1 LVFGN
6 VQPANTGSYQVIVS
20 NPAGSVTS
28 SVATITAVASTNSYS
43 GAVLADGAVGY
54 WRLDETNGTT
64 AANLGSLGH
73 AADGTY
79 LNGVTLGLPGALAG
93 TPASLSAGFTASSGT
108 TVDVPFA
115 AQLEFWANM
124 TAATGDYESPVTSRD
139 NNFAGWMFYGVS
151 GTWQFWTGTGSGFNE
166 LVGPGIQLGAWTY
179 LAATYDGATARF
191 YVNGVQAAS
200 STAPLMQDKKTVL
213 RIGGGKT
220 ENTPGAYFFQ
230 GNLDEVAVYTNA
242 LALRSRDGRASPR
255 AGRSADRNQHPA
267 LLERWHLAAKHPI
280 ARLLVRRSYQL
291 TAEFGH
297 DPAGRHVLPRAAV
310 TVNPGNIQPPTPNIH

>member
-115 AQLEFWANM
+115 AQLNAPQFTVEFWANM
-124 TAATGDYESPVTSRD
+124 SAATGDYESPVTSRD

-242 LALRSRDGRASPR
+242 LPLASIQAHYVVGMAAPL
-255 AGRSADRNQHPA
+255 PA
-267 LLERWHLAAKHPI
+267 LDVQRTATNT
-280 ARLLVRRSYQL
+280 LLYWSGGTLQQSTQLPGSWSDVLTNSPLNLGTTPPGVMFYRVRR
-291 TAEFGH
+291 
-297 DPAGRHVLPRAAV
+297 
-310 TVNPGNIQPPTPNIH
+310 